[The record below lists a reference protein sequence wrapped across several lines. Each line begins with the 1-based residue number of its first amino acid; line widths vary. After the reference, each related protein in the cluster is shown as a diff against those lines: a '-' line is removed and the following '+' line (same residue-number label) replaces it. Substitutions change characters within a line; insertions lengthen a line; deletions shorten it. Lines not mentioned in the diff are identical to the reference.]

1 MTVSDPIA
9 DMLTRI
15 RNAIG
20 RRHPEVEMP
29 SSKIKEAIARILEE
43 EGYIAGYQVSEEGSY
58 PVLRIELKYLEE
70 GTRVRRPAIQ
80 GLRRVSRPSR
90 RVYVRADQVSDSHSG
105 LGISILST
113 SQGIMTGREARQRHI
128 GGELLC
134 EIW

>member
-15 RNAIG
+15 RNAIQ
-20 RRHPEVEMP
+20 RRHSEVEMP
-29 SSKIKEAIARILEE
+29 SSKLREAIARILEE
-43 EGYIAGYQVSEEGSY
+43 EGYIEGYQVVEEGSY
-58 PVLRIELKYLEE
+58 PVLHIRLKYLQE

-80 GLRRVSRPSR
+80 GLRRVSRLSR
-90 RVYVRADQVSDSHSG
+90 RVYLRADEVRDSHSG

-113 SQGIMTGREARQRHI
+113 SQGIMTGREARRRHV